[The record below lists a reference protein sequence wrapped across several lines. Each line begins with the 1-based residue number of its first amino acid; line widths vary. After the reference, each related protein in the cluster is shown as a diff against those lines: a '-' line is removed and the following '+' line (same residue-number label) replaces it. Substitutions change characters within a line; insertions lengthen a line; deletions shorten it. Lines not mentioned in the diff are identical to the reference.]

1 MQQEKSTIIDPIH
14 DDMENLM
21 GIIQGTLMAERAEGN
36 SQEQHMKAARFRNFI
51 GKEYLTPSTLTKG
64 VLSFCQATR
73 KKPTHV
79 SQLRKGAGV
88 FRDIQRSP
96 NLADVA
102 TKTVFGK
109 KVLQ

>member
-1 MQQEKSTIIDPIH
+1 
-14 DDMENLM
+14 
-21 GIIQGTLMAERAEGN
+21 MAERAEGLEGN
-36 SQEQHMKAARFRNFI
+36 AKDLRLKAARFRNFI

-73 KKPTHV
+73 KKPPHV

-88 FRDIQRSP
+88 LRDIQRSP

-102 TKTVFGK
+102 TKTVFGS
-109 KVLQ
+109 KVL